1 MSFKA
6 FFSPKSR
13 KTIKSFD
20 SELKERIKKAIL
32 ELINDPWEKGT
43 IKVKGYSDVRRKR
56 IGDYRIIYRIDE
68 QRQEILIAIV
78 ARRDEET
85 YKL

>member
-1 MSFKA
+1 MSFRA
-6 FFSPKSR
+6 TFSPKSC

-20 SELKERIKKAIL
+20 PELKERIKKGIL
-32 ELINDPWEKGT
+32 EIINDPWEKGT

-68 QRQEILIAIV
+68 PRQEILIALI

>member
-6 FFSPKSR
+6 FFSSKSR

-20 SELKERIKKAIL
+20 SDLKERIKKGIL
-32 ELINDPWEKGT
+32 EIINDPWEKGT

-68 QRQEILIAIV
+68 QRQEILIAMV
-78 ARRDEET
+78 VRRDEET

>member
-6 FFSPKSR
+6 IFSPKCR

-20 SELKERIKKAIL
+20 SELKERIRKGIL

-56 IGDYRIIYRIDE
+56 IDDYRIIYRIDE
-68 QRQEILIAIV
+68 HRQEIFIAMV

>member
-1 MSFKA
+1 M
-6 FFSPKSR
+6 
-13 KTIKSFD
+13 
-20 SELKERIKKAIL
+20 
-32 ELINDPWEKGT
+32 NDPWEKGT

-68 QRQEILIAIV
+68 QRQEILIALV

>member
-68 QRQEILIAIV
+68 QRQEILIAMV
-78 ARRDEET
+78 ARRDEEI

>member
-6 FFSPKSR
+6 FFSPKCR

-20 SELKERIKKAIL
+20 PELKDRIKKGIL

-43 IKVKGYSDVRRKR
+43 IEVKGYSDVRRKR

-68 QRQEILIAIV
+68 HRQEILIAMV

>member
-1 MSFKA
+1 MSFRA
-6 FFSPKSR
+6 IFSPKSR
-13 KTIKSFD
+13 KTIRSFD
-20 SELKERIKKAIL
+20 PELKERIKKGIL
-32 ELINDPWEKGT
+32 EIINNPWEKGT

-68 QRQEILIAIV
+68 PRQEILIALI

>member
-6 FFSPKSR
+6 VFSPKSR

-20 SELKERIKKAIL
+20 SELKERIKKGIL
-32 ELINDPWEKGT
+32 EIINDPWEKGT

-56 IGDYRIIYRIDE
+56 VGDYRIIYLIDQ
-68 QRQEILIAIV
+68 QRKEILIAFV
-78 ARRDEET
+78 ARRNEET
-85 YKL
+85 YKF

>member
-68 QRQEILIAIV
+68 QRQEILIAMV

>member
-1 MSFKA
+1 MSFRA
-6 FFSPKSR
+6 TFSPKSR

-20 SELKERIKKAIL
+20 SELKVRIKKDIL
-32 ELINDPWEKGT
+32 EIINDPWEKGT

-68 QRQEILIAIV
+68 PHQEILIALI

>member
-1 MSFKA
+1 MSFRA
-6 FFSPKSR
+6 IFSPKSR

-20 SELKERIKKAIL
+20 SELKERIKKGIL
-32 ELINDPWEKGT
+32 EIINDPWEKGT

-56 IGDYRIIYRIDE
+56 IGNYRIIYRIDE
-68 QRQEILIAIV
+68 PRQEILIALI